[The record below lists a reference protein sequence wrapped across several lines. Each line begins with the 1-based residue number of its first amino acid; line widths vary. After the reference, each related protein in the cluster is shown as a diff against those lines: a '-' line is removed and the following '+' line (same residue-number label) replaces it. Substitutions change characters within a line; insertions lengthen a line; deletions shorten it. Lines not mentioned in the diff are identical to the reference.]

1 MPHFPQIQRQ
11 RKRPRVKPA
20 VLPSDSEEDS
30 EGSDLQPDEE
40 EDNDAAVQ
48 FAFQDYSFQQE
59 GQLIAVYFMEDF
71 YIGEVTQVLSPEEA
85 TVNFMEKATFQ
96 FGGRPVFRWPARTD
110 KCKINAEVVFAKDIV
125 LQPTS
130 SSGQTFIVTAPEFL
144 AEMYSALKASLAV
157 QFICCFCTQVRIF
170 W

>member
-71 YIGEVTQVLSPEEA
+71 YIGEVTQVLSPEEG
-85 TVNFMEKATFQ
+85 TVNLMEKATF
-96 FGGRPVFRWPARTD
+96 PAWW
-110 KCKINAEVVFAKDIV
+110 A
-125 LQPTS
+125 
-130 SSGQTFIVTAPEFL
+130 
-144 AEMYSALKASLAV
+144 ASIQVASTERQV
-157 QFICCFCTQVRIF
+157 QNQH
-170 W
+170 